1 MFFGL
6 DMNVK
11 GFITSREYHQSS
23 LFDNILNLE
32 EYNED
37 DTKFNFFNY
46 NYFYI
51 ICCIFNELDSD
62 EDGYLTLTDLEGYKE
77 HNTPRF
83 VVERIFSQKG
93 FKFLSD
99 KENQMSYIDFI
110 WYIMCEEDKT
120 SDQSIHFWFRILDL
134 DSDGVLS

>member
-1 MFFGL
+1 
-6 DMNVK
+6 MNIK

-62 EDGYLTLTDLEGYKE
+62 EDGYLTLVDLEGYKE
-77 HNTPRF
+77 HNTPRY

-93 FKFLSD
+93 FKFTSD

-120 SDQSIHFWFRILDL
+120 SDQSINFWFRILDL